1 MTEKQLARQKEK
13 EEKARLKLEKEM
25 ARTEAMLVYERRFAH
40 KGRIAGID
48 EVGRGPLAGPVVACA
63 LILPTD
69 HNILFLNDCIIIHS
83 IGKIQDRRRIASNL
97 YAVGSFNKLC
107 ICTTQSP
114 CSYSHFS
121 SLINIFPLNRHECLD
136 NVEPYRGIT

>member
-69 HNILFLNDCIIIHS
+69 HNILYLND
-83 IGKIQDRRRIASNL
+83 
-97 YAVGSFNKLC
+97 
-107 ICTTQSP
+107 
-114 CSYSHFS
+114 
-121 SLINIFPLNRHECLD
+121 
-136 NVEPYRGIT
+136 